1 MVHEHDTQGALLFV
15 ERLNQSGT
23 DYNQFMKDL
32 LSYLRDMYVVKHTAD
47 TPPSIALSEE
57 QLDALRAQANRVP
70 IVRTV
75 TFIDLLGEAL
85 RAVRQGSDP
94 RLELELALIKMT
106 AFGPGGSP
114 RTETEA
120 VTATPAPER
129 PPAKPAPAKPTKTRA
144 PTPPAPAAAT
154 SAPLD
159 RADDPG
165 FGEETPVFSSDRTDE
180 TVSEPASTVTHVGT
194 IQADIDHL
202 KRAWPVV
209 LDAVKRRQ
217 AGLSA
222 VLGEGRPDSLEGD
235 ELIVKFPAGYGFQ
248 ANQVSPGATTP
259 RSSRKLSGRSRAGAL
274 RVGPEDGGRGVPGT
288 GR

>member
-32 LSYLRDMYVVKHTAD
+32 LNYLRDMYIVKHTAD

-114 RTETEA
+114 RMETEA
-120 VTATPAPER
+120 IAATPAPRRAISIGE
-129 PPAKPAPAKPTKTRA
+129 ADCQTHEDTRA
-144 PTPPAPAAAT
+144 DAGGT
-154 SAPLD
+154 
-159 RADDPG
+159 RPG
-165 FGEETPVFSSDRTDE
+165 GFR
-180 TVSEPASTVTHVGT
+180 VG
-194 IQADIDHL
+194 QQS
-202 KRAWPVV
+202 
-209 LDAVKRRQ
+209 RR
-217 AGLSA
+217 
-222 VLGEGRPDSLEGD
+222 
-235 ELIVKFPAGYGFQ
+235 
-248 ANQVSPGATTP
+248 
-259 RSSRKLSGRSRAGAL
+259 SRLPRAGARL
-274 RVGPEDGGRGVPGT
+274 FFRPHR
-288 GR
+288 